1 MEIKQSIEIVI
12 KKRVKCPKR
21 VKTICKSKKGKKCN
35 RRVCCKHIYSFKLK
49 NWKRI
54 KASCKRETNCTSRKK
69 ICKWQNIGKN
79 CFRKTCCSSNL
90 VNGNIVVG
98 STKCI
103 KSKDHCLTI
112 KKEKM

>member
-12 KKRVKCPKR
+12 KKELNAQKELRPYVNQ
-21 VKTICKSKKGKKCN
+21 KKAKKCN

-69 ICKWQNIGKN
+69 KKFANGKILE
-79 CFRKTCCSSNL
+79 K
-90 VNGNIVVG
+90 IV
-98 STKCI
+98 
-103 KSKDHCLTI
+103 L
-112 KKEKM
+112 EKPVVLQI